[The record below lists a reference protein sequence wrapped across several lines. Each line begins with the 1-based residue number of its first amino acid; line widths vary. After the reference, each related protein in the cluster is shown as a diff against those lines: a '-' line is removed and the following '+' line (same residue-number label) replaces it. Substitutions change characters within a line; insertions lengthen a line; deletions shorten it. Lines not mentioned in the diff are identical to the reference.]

1 MHDGV
6 FFEDHDIPTATVISS
21 EFVRAARA
29 QAEALGALDY
39 RAVVVPHPIQ
49 PLTRDEVRALA
60 DLAYDEV
67 VGRLTGSGAG
77 RAAR

>member
-6 FFEDHDIPTATVISS
+6 FFEDHGIPTATVISS

-29 QAEALGALDY
+29 QAEALGARDY
-39 RAVVVPHPIQ
+39 ATVVVSHPIQ

-60 DLAYDEV
+60 DRAFEDILK
-67 VGRLTGSGAG
+67 RLTAPP
-77 RAAR
+77 RAR